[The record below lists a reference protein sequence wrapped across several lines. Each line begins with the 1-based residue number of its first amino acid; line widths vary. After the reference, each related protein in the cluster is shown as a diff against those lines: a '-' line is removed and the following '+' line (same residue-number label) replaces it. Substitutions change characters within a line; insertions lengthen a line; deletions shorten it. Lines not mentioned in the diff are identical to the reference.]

1 MSGQYG
7 LRDVVVAPLSV
18 NAKVSFGRVMVVL
31 RDEDCSV
38 SVNLSREQIEALGI
52 VLSKILT
59 VMDGEEYRITD

>member
-1 MSGQYG
+1 MTGQYG
-7 LRDVVVAPLSV
+7 LRDVVVEPLSV
-18 NAKVSFGRVMVVL
+18 NAKVSFGRAMVVL

>member
-1 MSGQYG
+1 MTGQCG
-7 LRDVVVAPLSV
+7 LRDVVVEPLSV
-18 NAKVSFGRVMVVL
+18 NAKVSFGRAMVVL

>member
-1 MSGQYG
+1 MTGQCG
-7 LRDVVVAPLSV
+7 LRDVVVEPLSV
-18 NAKVSFGRVMVVL
+18 NAKVSFGRALVVL